1 MDLGAEEQGDN
12 IWLECLMYVLPEAPT
27 ADVRRIRG
35 LRWSG
40 TEESLV
46 TMLLQSR
53 CASKMAD
60 GGPLLASASHAYSV
74 KFYLFS

>member
-1 MDLGAEEQGDN
+1 MS
-12 IWLECLMYVLPEAPT
+12 VLPEALT
-27 ADVRRIRG
+27 ADVGRIRG
-35 LRWSG
+35 LRRMG

-60 GGPLLASASHAYSV
+60 GRPLPASASKMADGRPLPASASHAYSL
-74 KFYLFS
+74 KFYPFS